1 MNISGALFG
10 LFAILSVSTAAA
22 TEVFSWVDENGV
34 VHFSQ
39 SAPPDSVKGVEKM
52 ILEDT
57 TPTDYD
63 PEEDLYGVAAQAERM
78 AALREEMAEKRE
90 DAEDRRR
97 RVPTPQPVVQYQNS
111 YPYGT
116 VPYWRPPL
124 RPIHPIEPPRP
135 VDPYPSLPFRP
146 PGSTVD

>member
-1 MNISGALFG
+1 MNISVSVFG
-10 LFAILSVSTAAA
+10 LFAILSVSTATA

-39 SAPPDSVKGVEKM
+39 NAPPDSVKGVEKM
-52 ILEDT
+52 TLEDT

-63 PEEDLYGVAAQAERM
+63 PGEDLYGVAAQAERM
-78 AALREEMAEKRE
+78 AALRAEMDEKRE
-90 DAEDRRR
+90 AAADRRR
-97 RVPTPQPVVQYQNS
+97 KAPTPQPVVQYQ
-111 YPYGT
+111 YPYRYGN

-124 RPIHPIEPPRP
+124 RPVHPIEPPRP

-146 PGSTVD
+146 PGSIVD